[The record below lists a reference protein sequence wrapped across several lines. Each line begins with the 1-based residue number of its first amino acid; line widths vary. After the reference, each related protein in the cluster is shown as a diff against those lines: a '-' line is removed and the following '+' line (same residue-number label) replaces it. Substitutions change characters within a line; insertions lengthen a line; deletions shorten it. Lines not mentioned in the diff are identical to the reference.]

1 MSFSKEQSGQDIS
14 QQETNKNRLSY
25 LIGKEVNL
33 YYKTKNIS
41 ATLESVDYR
50 YGHATLIL
58 NQRVTLP
65 DGKKLTKGMKV
76 IAATEEITPE
86 PIKFIKAPKIVQ
98 HISQNF

>member
-1 MSFSKEQSGQDIS
+1 MSLNKEQLSQDTN

-41 ATLESVDYR
+41 ATLESVDYQ

-58 NQRVTLP
+58 NQKVTLP
-65 DGKKLTKGMKV
+65 DGKKLAKGMRV
-76 IAATEEITPE
+76 IAATEEITSE
-86 PIKFIKAPKIVQ
+86 PIKFVKAPKVVQ